1 MKQKKDLLHLFDD
14 RKENMKIAEMIEDY
28 QFKGK
33 SVEDVVGEI
42 LALIPANM
50 EVPALEECA
59 GPLSIERRNLILGR
73 NAGLDEVRVAMGVKN
88 DR

>member
-1 MKQKKDLLHLFDD
+1 
-14 RKENMKIAEMIEDY
+14 MKIAEIIAQGIRTALACNDAGDIPEVTA
-28 QFKGK
+28 GK
-33 SVEDVVGEI
+33 I

-50 EVPALEECA
+50 EVPALEDCA

-73 NAGLDEVRVAMGVKN
+73 NAGLSEVRKAMGVKN